1 MLDFLRNASANLMKN
16 KKLLVII
23 LVIVF
28 FLGVAIYVYR
38 NHVMPS
44 LEESD
49 TKPYKHGVSAGEEDD
64 KYVELYFFYTEWC
77 PHCKNAK
84 PEWSKLVSSLEN
96 KKVNGYTVLFKQ
108 VDCDKEA
115 DLAEKFNVEGYPTI
129 KLVKDGQ
136 VIEYDAKPEFDN
148 LNQFLET
155 VL

>member
-1 MLDFLRNASANLMKN
+1 MFDFLHNISSNLMKN
-16 KKLLVII
+16 KKVLIII
-23 LVIVF
+23 LVIIF
-28 FLGVAIYVYR
+28 FLSVAIYVYR

-44 LEESD
+44 IKESD
-49 TKPYKHGVSAGEEDD
+49 TKPYKHGMAGDD
-64 KYVELYFFYTEWC
+64 ADEKYVDLYFFYTEWC
-77 PHCKNAK
+77 PHCKKAK
-84 PEWSKLVSSLEN
+84 PEWSKLVNSLEN
-96 KKVNGYTVLFKQ
+96 KKVNGYTVLFKS
-108 VDCDKEA
+108 VDCDKET